1 METHILNMGLTLLT
15 SVLRKQ
21 FMKTSHPN
29 MRTILAVTGIAIII
43 SGCGASLKNT
53 MVRPSVSPAAIV
65 QVNQQLEIPGR
76 KNRVYIQDGAVTTLR
91 NIDKWSTYCSV
102 QMQQKNSPGGPKQNV
117 SLGQFKITKVIESK
131 DNNDTRRTY
140 VASLGWI
147 LDVAKDENRAINVFF
162 SVEMRLKSAQQPG
175 VRSLICEKRSDN
187 RGLYNYPTLAEIRIA
202 LGNMIE
208 IKTR

>member
-65 QVNQQLEIPGR
+65 QVNQQLEIPTR
-76 KNRVYIQDGAVTTLR
+76 KNRVYIQDGAVIALR
-91 NIDKWSTYCSV
+91 DKDEWSTYCRV
-102 QMQQKNSPGGPKQNV
+102 LMHKRHATNEPKLIVSPG
-117 SLGQFKITKVIESK
+117 QFTITKVIETE
-131 DNNDTRRTY
+131 DNTGSRRTY
-140 VASLGWI
+140 VASLGWFI
-147 LDVAKDENRAINVFF
+147 DVRFDRPVHVIFA
-162 SVEMRLKSAQQPG
+162 VEMQLSSADQPG
-175 VRSLICEKRSDN
+175 VRALICEKRSDN
-187 RGLYNYPTLAEIRIA
+187 LGRYNYPTLEEIRIA
-202 LGNMIE
+202 LGNTIE
-208 IKTR
+208 IKTP